1 MKKAKYDFLS
11 VRIDNDV
18 TKKLNARVE
27 TSGIRR
33 SKLIR
38 EALDWYLNLS
48 DGYERMVRAFSGSFS
63 IPPSVVI
70 ENLGLETIARE
81 QAEDKVLGGPS
92 PIEIF
97 PKQLSGEPITGFE
110 FLNMREATWK
120 AHYEQ
125 KLAEKAAQ
133 EQYLAEQAAQGQM
146 EEQAG

>member
-1 MKKAKYDFLS
+1 MKKTKPKYDFLS
-11 VRIDNDV
+11 VRIDSDA

-27 TSGIRR
+27 KSGIRR

-81 QAEDKVLGGPS
+81 TAEDKILGGPS
-92 PIEIF
+92 PIEVF
-97 PKQLSGEPITGFE
+97 PKQLDGTPITGFE

-120 AHYEQ
+120 QYYEQ
-125 KLAEKAAQ
+125 QLKETQAE
-133 EQYLAEQAAQGQM
+133 
-146 EEQAG
+146 